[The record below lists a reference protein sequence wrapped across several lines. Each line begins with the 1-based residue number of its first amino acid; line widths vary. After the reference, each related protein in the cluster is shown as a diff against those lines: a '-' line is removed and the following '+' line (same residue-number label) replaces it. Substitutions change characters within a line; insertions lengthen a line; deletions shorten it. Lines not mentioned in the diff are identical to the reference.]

1 MTESCI
7 VIIIVVVLALAIQV
21 GRKIF
26 NTRSGDAKVH
36 GS

>member
-21 GRKIF
+21 GKRIF
-26 NTRSGDAKVH
+26 NARSGDAKVH